1 MQNYDTYYENNELIN
16 QEYITCTL
24 SRLYVM
30 ESYSQI
36 LNTGINVSYVTA
48 W

>member
-1 MQNYDTYYENNELIN
+1 MQNDDTYSENCELIN
-16 QEYITCTL
+16 QEHITCTL

-36 LNTGINVSYVTA
+36 LSTGLNASYVTA
-48 W
+48 